1 MATSHGPCRTTSLSP
16 DRSGSFD
23 DSTCPPPLGITPAA
37 PRSAPPRRGRER
49 RLTMATPT
57 RSPGIQTLTW
67 KKGLLV
73 PRRFDLS
80 ATAGRSGALA
90 FRSLYRPRR
99 LRARIATTISLFAMT
114 HGIGRASA
122 DPGDEAR
129 ELCE

>member
-1 MATSHGPCRTTSLSP
+1 MTAPAH
-16 DRSGSFD
+16 
-23 DSTCPPPLGITPAA
+23 PPLGSRPRRPARPGRAA
-37 PRSAPPRRGRER
+37 PSPRRGRER